1 MILIF
6 SQDWEDPMY
15 MILLVAECLQK
26 ENNTIVILLGHCI
39 ILIENTFKLNFE
51 LILSL
56 QRKFLRQSTNITD
69 TRKNKNTV
77 LAFCINTDNVDNAQQ
92 IHK

>member
-1 MILIF
+1 MIFL
-6 SQDWEDPMY
+6 QDWQNPMY

-26 ENNTIVILLGHCI
+26 ENNTIVILLGPTI

-56 QRKFLRQSTNITD
+56 HRKFVRQSTNITD
-69 TRKNKNTV
+69 ICKNHNMV
-77 LAFCINTDNVDNAQQ
+77 LAFCINTDNVDIAQQ